1 MTTNLVLG
9 QQQKESKP
17 THTIDSNDELP
28 DHLLID
34 SGASQTLVR
43 SAHYLHHATPNSE
56 INIVDAQKQDIP
68 INAIGNLHFNFQ
80 NGTKTSIK
88 ALHTPNI
95 AYDLLSLSELANQ
108 NITACFTRNTLER
121 SDGTVLAPIVK
132 HGDFYWLS
140 KKYLIPSHISKL
152 TINNVNKSKS
162 VNKYPYPLIHRMLG
176 HANFRSIQKSLKKN
190 AVTYLKESDIE
201 WSNASTYQ
209 CPDCL
214 IGKSTKHRHV
224 KGSRLKY
231 QESYEPFQY
240 LHTDI
245 FGPVHHL
252 PKSAPSYFISFTD
265 EKTRFQWVYPLHDR
279 REESILNVFTSIL
292 AFIKNQF
299 NARVLVIQMDRGSE
313 YTNKT
318 LHKFFTNRGITAC
331 YTTTADSRAHGVAER
346 LNRTLLN
353 DCRTLLH
360 CSGLPNHLWFSAV
373 EFSTIIRNSL
383 VSPKNDK
390 SARQHAGL
398 AGLDITTILPFGQPV
413 IVNNHNPDSKI
424 HPRGIPGYAL
434 HPSRNSYGYII
445 YLPSLKKT
453 VDTTNYVILQDKQSK
468 LDQFNYDTLT
478 FDDDLNRLTAHNQS
492 FIEQNE
498 TEQSYDQNT
507 ESDHDYQSEIEIN
520 SDPLVNDFSS
530 QSLNPLQLDK
540 EPVQKVR
547 APKEVDADIS
557 EYNILPSTIR
567 SRTPHI
573 INKESTEMGGTI
585 ESDTTSPRHSS
596 TFTARNQNR
605 PGSTNE
611 MIDLTSQDRVNY
623 GLENIKTTR
632 LGGTEE
638 PYIQRNSDTNIKY
651 RTTNST
657 PSIDDRSSNSES
669 TTPIISIETKAV
681 CDNTPSID
689 TDPPE
694 YRSSDHATPN
704 IMPDKSSKNVTADS
718 ILDDLPLPDLTHK
731 SPTDTSDVSKDIPH
745 IHSRQTNSSLGGMDD
760 SNVLTTTKSKKRS
773 LEDNETEIEV
783 SRDTWNNKNMR
794 SLEPPRSKKRIN
806 LIAAIKGVKS
816 IKPVRTTLR
825 YDEAITYNKDNKEKD
840 RYVEAYHKEISQLLK
855 MNTWDTNKYYDRNDI
870 DPKKVINSMFI
881 FNRKRDG
888 THKARFV
895 ARGDIQHPDTYDS
908 DMQSNTV
915 HHYALMTSLSIA
927 LDNDYYITQLD
938 ISSAYLYADIKEE
951 LYIRPPPHLGL
962 NDKLLRLRKS
972 LYGLKQSGANW
983 YETIKSYLINCC
995 DMQEVR
1001 GWSCVFKNSQ
1011 VTICLFVDD
1020 MILFSKDLNANKKII
1035 TTLKKQYDTKIINL
1049 GEGDNEIQYD
1059 ILGLEIKYQRS
1070 KYMKLGMEKSLTEK
1084 LPKLNVP
1091 LNPKGKKLRAPGQP
1105 GHYIDQDELEID
1117 EDEYKE
1123 KVHEM
1128 QKLIG
1133 LASYVGYKFRFDLLY
1148 YINTLAQHI
1157 LFPSR
1162 QVLDMTYELIQFM
1175 WDTRDKQLIW
1185 HKNKPTKPD
1194 NKLVAI
1200 SDASYG
1206 NQPYYKS
1213 QIGNIFLLNGKV
1225 IGGKSTKASLTC
1237 TSTTEAEIHAVS
1249 EAIPLLNNLSHLVQ
1263 ELNKKP
1269 IIKGLLTDSRSTIS
1283 IIKSTNE
1290 EKFRNRF
1297 FGTKAMR
1304 LRDEVSGNNLYVYY
1318 IETKKNIADV
1328 MTKPLPI
1335 KTFKLLT
1342 NKWIH

>member
-1 MTTNLVLG
+1 MESQQLHQNPHSFHGSAYASVTSKEVPSNQDPLAVSASNLPEFDRDSTKVNSQQETTPGTSAVPENHHHVSPQPASVPPPQNGQYQQHGMMTPNKAMASNWAHYQQPSMMTCSHYQTSPAYYQPDPHYPLPQYIPPLSTSSPDPIDLKNQHSEVPQAETKNSNLGDIIPNDQGEIKRQMTYEEHAYIYNTFQAFAPFHLLPTWVKQILEINYADILTVLCKSVSKMQTNNQELKDWIALANLEYDGSTSADTFEITVSTIIQRLKENNINVSDRLACQLILKGLSGDFKYLRNQYRTKTNMKLSQLFAEIQLIYDENKIMNLNKPSQYKQHSEYKNVSRTSPNTTNTKVTTRNYHRTNS
-9 QQQKESKP
+9 SKP
-17 THTIDSNDELP
+17 RAAKAHNIATSSKFSRVNNDHINESTVSSQYLSDDDEL
-28 DHLLID
+28 I
-34 SGASQTLVR
+34 
-43 SAHYLHHATPNSE
+43 
-56 INIVDAQKQDIP
+56 DAQKQDIP

-252 PKSAPSYFISFTD
+252 PKSAPSYLYRLQMRKPDSNGF
-265 EKTRFQWVYPLHDR
+265 
-279 REESILNVFTSIL
+279 
-292 AFIKNQF
+292 
-299 NARVLVIQMDRGSE
+299 IQMDRGSE

-353 DCRTLLH
+353 DCRTT
-360 CSGLPNHLWFSAV
+360 A
-373 EFSTIIRNSL
+373 SL
-383 VSPKNDK
+383 Q
-390 SARQHAGL
+390 QHAGL

-434 HPSRNSYGYII
+434 HPNQSKRYVHQKKLMPTYLNTIFFHLLYDLVHPISLIKRVPKWVVPLNQI
-445 YLPSLKKT
+445 LLHLDTRLPSL
-453 VDTTNYVILQDKQSK
+453 
-468 LDQFNYDTLT
+468 
-478 FDDDLNRLTAHNQS
+478 H
-492 FIEQNE
+492 E
-498 TEQSYDQNT
+498 TK
-507 ESDHDYQSEIEIN
+507 
-520 SDPLVNDFSS
+520 SDPGSPND
-530 QSLNPLQLDK
+530 
-540 EPVQKVR
+540 
-547 APKEVDADIS
+547 
-557 EYNILPSTIR
+557 
-567 SRTPHI
+567 
-573 INKESTEMGGTI
+573 
-585 ESDTTSPRHSS
+585 
-596 TFTARNQNR
+596 
-605 PGSTNE
+605 

-623 GLENIKTTR
+623 GLEKHQNYT

-718 ILDDLPLPDLTHK
+718 ILDDLHFPDLTHK

-825 YDEAITYNKDNKEKD
+825 YDEAITYNKDTKKKD

-881 FNRKRDG
+881 
-888 THKARFV
+888 
-895 ARGDIQHPDTYDS
+895 
-908 DMQSNTV
+908 
-915 HHYALMTSLSIA
+915 
-927 LDNDYYITQLD
+927 
-938 ISSAYLYADIKEE
+938 
-951 LYIRPPPHLGL
+951 
-962 NDKLLRLRKS
+962 
-972 LYGLKQSGANW
+972 
-983 YETIKSYLINCC
+983 
-995 DMQEVR
+995 
-1001 GWSCVFKNSQ
+1001 
-1011 VTICLFVDD
+1011 
-1020 MILFSKDLNANKKII
+1020 
-1035 TTLKKQYDTKIINL
+1035 
-1049 GEGDNEIQYD
+1049 
-1059 ILGLEIKYQRS
+1059 
-1070 KYMKLGMEKSLTEK
+1070 
-1084 LPKLNVP
+1084 
-1091 LNPKGKKLRAPGQP
+1091 
-1105 GHYIDQDELEID
+1105 
-1117 EDEYKE
+1117 
-1123 KVHEM
+1123 
-1128 QKLIG
+1128 
-1133 LASYVGYKFRFDLLY
+1133 
-1148 YINTLAQHI
+1148 
-1157 LFPSR
+1157 
-1162 QVLDMTYELIQFM
+1162 
-1175 WDTRDKQLIW
+1175 
-1185 HKNKPTKPD
+1185 
-1194 NKLVAI
+1194 
-1200 SDASYG
+1200 
-1206 NQPYYKS
+1206 
-1213 QIGNIFLLNGKV
+1213 
-1225 IGGKSTKASLTC
+1225 
-1237 TSTTEAEIHAVS
+1237 
-1249 EAIPLLNNLSHLVQ
+1249 
-1263 ELNKKP
+1263 
-1269 IIKGLLTDSRSTIS
+1269 
-1283 IIKSTNE
+1283 
-1290 EKFRNRF
+1290 
-1297 FGTKAMR
+1297 
-1304 LRDEVSGNNLYVYY
+1304 
-1318 IETKKNIADV
+1318 
-1328 MTKPLPI
+1328 
-1335 KTFKLLT
+1335 
-1342 NKWIH
+1342 